1 MLRWNKNVEMVLG
14 FSKEELLHRFTG
26 DFIDEPDREKVISE
40 FFKVLTEGEDRTV
53 EYNMLTKSGKKIPYL
68 GSGSLA
74 VVDGKEYL
82 VGIAINISKLRKA
95 EEKLIAQLAEI
106 NRLKNQLQA
115 ENIYLQLLFN
125 ARISRS
131 YLLIA
136 STMPWTLAIIYTT
149 CTASYRLFLQSPNRQ
164 LAMELHLPGYFSF
177 QRKVPIKRSFKCQIL
192 LV

>member
-1 MLRWNKNVEMVLG
+1 MMTKPKNIHPEISFPGETILQGMPELAYVFDGEGKMLRWNKNVEMVLG

-136 STMPWTLAIIYTT
+136 STMLWI
-149 CTASYRLFLQSPNRQ
+149 
-164 LAMELHLPGYFSF
+164 
-177 QRKVPIKRSFKCQIL
+177 
-192 LV
+192 